1 MLTFFKIMSC
11 NFQSKGQIM
20 TLGGVYAWY
29 KWVFKY
35 SDIFSSHYVSYI
47 MPFQIFPLWVR
58 IRKSKI
64 VLVTSG
70 TYGYYGGDSTM
81 RTICYV
87 SSPPTRREL
96 RPKARSESRELRL
109 IFEPAQFPSS
119 STTRAQQ
126 ECKVKRSGKLRAN
139 EVKVR
144 CKRRKGS
151 IICIHFQI
159 ISWLPKLVLYLLLGL
174 STNFLSGEKSQNQ

>member
-1 MLTFFKIMSC
+1 MHDTNGFSNIQIYFLLIMCLILCLFKFFLSGFGSEKVRSHWSHLELMVITVVT
-11 NFQSKGQIM
+11 QIRGEPSA
-20 TLGGVYAWY
+20 TSRL
-29 KWVFKY
+29 
-35 SDIFSSHYVSYI
+35 VS
-47 MPFQIFPLWVR
+47 
-58 IRKSKI
+58 
-64 VLVTSG
+64 
-70 TYGYYGGDSTM
+70 
-81 RTICYV
+81 
-87 SSPPTRREL
+87 PTQREL
-96 RPKARSESRELRL
+96 RPKARSELREFRL

-159 ISWLPKLVLYLLLGL
+159 IS
-174 STNFLSGEKSQNQ
+174 

>member
-1 MLTFFKIMSC
+1 
-11 NFQSKGQIM
+11 
-20 TLGGVYAWY
+20 
-29 KWVFKY
+29 
-35 SDIFSSHYVSYI
+35 
-47 MPFQIFPLWVR
+47 MPFQIFPFWVR
-58 IRKSKI
+58 IQKSKI
-64 VLVTSG
+64 GLVTSV
-70 TYGYYGGDSTM
+70 TYGYYSGDSTM

-126 ECKVKRSGKLRAN
+126 ECIGRGGWVKRSGKLRAN

-144 CKRRKGS
+144 CKRRNGS